1 MRHADKMPEG
11 VPEKTFFLDEE
22 IKPLKD
28 NPSPG
33 NSTH

>member
-1 MRHADKMPEG
+1 VRRVDKIPED

-22 IKPLKD
+22 IKQFKD

-33 NSTH
+33 NCIY